1 MISLSQTYSN
11 SVSIT
16 NIQTFLT
23 NRGIA
28 DKVNVVCN
36 DIQWY
41 NFESNYFSEHQLHD
55 ILDDLCDYV
64 LEAAE
69 WK

>member
-11 SVSIT
+11 SVNLID
-16 NIQTFLT
+16 IQTFLT
-23 NRGIA
+23 NRRIA

-36 DIQWY
+36 SSYWY
-41 NFESNYFSEHQLHD
+41 NFESNYFSEHQLHN

-69 WK
+69 